1 MDSLQ
6 KVGGVKNIDR
16 LANQFLLEGS
26 KKEKKEEGKE
36 SNLEEL
42 GIIRTA
48 QDQKLRDEG
57 KLSRTCVR

>member
-16 LANQFLLEGS
+16 MANQFLLEGS
-26 KKEKKEEGKE
+26 SKKEKKKEEGKE

-48 QDQKLRDEG
+48 EDQKLRDEG
-57 KLSRTCVR
+57 ILS